1 MAHHHRMSLLG
12 NLVTIPMQVKLNYS
26 CRISRVFGLPAARN
40 IPAFHAKSGMA
51 SFSFTLE
58 FHCTIPMTKITER

>member
-1 MAHHHRMSLLG
+1 MAHHRMSLLG
-12 NLVTIPMQVKLNYS
+12 NLVTITMQVKLNYS